1 MVRVYFS
8 LGSNEGDRLANINRA
23 LEELKTALN
32 APEPLISSIIETKAW
47 GFDGPDFL
55 NCAAAFDWDPD
66 RDSDATDALSGS
78 SAPER
83 LLDICKAIE
92 LKLGR
97 TGGPKRDKAGRRIY
111 SSRPIDIDIL
121 FYGLEKIDTPRLTI
135 PHPLISKRDFVKIPL
150 NEIADGEIRSAYPEI
165 FETI

>member
-8 LGSNEGDRLANINRA
+8 LGSNEGDRLENINEA
-23 LEELKTALN
+23 LDALKEALGD
-32 APEPLISSIIETKAW
+32 PEPRISTIIETEAW

-55 NCAAAFDWDPD
+55 NCAAAFCWNPPCED
-66 RDSDATDALSGS
+66 G
-78 SAPER
+78 APER

-92 LKLGR
+92 RQLGR
-97 TGGPKRDKAGRRIY
+97 TGGPQWDSEGRRIY
-111 SSRPIDIDIL
+111 TPRPIDIDIL
-121 FYGLEKIDTPRLTI
+121 FFGLQKVDTPRLTI

-150 NEIADGEIRSAYPEI
+150 NEIADDAIRAAFPEI